1 MSTVNLVKN
10 KILYYDEALEVLDE
24 TINYKV
30 PDTKGRVIDPRFK
43 NYCAIDC
50 EMVYVDR
57 GDPPYGPADLSKPYP
72 FKEKEFITYLNKL
85 QAIPPTNKPGSDEAT
100 SLMEFCN
107 FSIADVTIPKDIPGS
122 RNARS
127 RKITT
132 LKTRLSRYVLK
143 VARVTI
149 VNWHGFVINDI
160 FIPINDPVIWCPPS
174 SGIPNN
180 FYQLYNETPRPSTI
194 TIPGKI
200 VNVEDDFDINFHV
213 DQIYSRYFTRLSE
226 PESPNII
233 IGHNLLGSD
242 YFAMGFNE
250 RTVNEMMSITRDTAY
265 LFGYEHFFLGEYK
278 INSLKI
284 KNLVKGFLKKDIQMG
299 TGHDPSEDARG
310 ALAIYKLFRD
320 GIESNTSLNITT
332 PCPLYPQ
339 INDKHSNSNDP
350 DATKLLKVVIT
361 DLLDN
366 LSKIHND
373 TTITLSKDDVRN
385 RYIGY
390 IKYLIS

>member
-1 MSTVNLVKN
+1 
-10 KILYYDEALEVLDE
+10 
-24 TINYKV
+24 
-30 PDTKGRVIDPRFK
+30 
-43 NYCAIDC
+43 
-50 EMVYVDR
+50 
-57 GDPPYGPADLSKPYP
+57 
-72 FKEKEFITYLNKL
+72 
-85 QAIPPTNKPGSDEAT
+85 
-100 SLMEFCN
+100 
-107 FSIADVTIPKDIPGS
+107 
-122 RNARS
+122 
-127 RKITT
+127 
-132 LKTRLSRYVLK
+132 
-143 VARVTI
+143 
-149 VNWHGFVINDI
+149 
-160 FIPINDPVIWCPPS
+160 
-174 SGIPNN
+174 
-180 FYQLYNETPRPSTI
+180 
-194 TIPGKI
+194 
-200 VNVEDDFDINFHV
+200 
-213 DQIYSRYFTRLSE
+213 
-226 PESPNII
+226 
-233 IGHNLLGSD
+233 
-242 YFAMGFNE
+242 MGFNE
-250 RTVNEMMSITRDTAY
+250 PTVNEMMSITRDTAY